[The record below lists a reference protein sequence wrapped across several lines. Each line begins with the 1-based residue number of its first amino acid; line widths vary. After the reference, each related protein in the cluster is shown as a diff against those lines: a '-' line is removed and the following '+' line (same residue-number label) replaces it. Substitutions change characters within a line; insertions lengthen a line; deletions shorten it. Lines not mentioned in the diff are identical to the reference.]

1 MLLIVEGNFL
11 IPVGKVCI
19 ARVFWWL
26 KNRANLALPIMNCL
40 ASFPRML
47 QFAYICCCCCCL
59 IFLHFTELPR
69 LNYKYIA

>member
-11 IPVGKVCI
+11 IPVGKVLYSYGFVV
-19 ARVFWWL
+19 A

-47 QFAYICCCCCCL
+47 QFAFICCCCCL
-59 IFLHFTELPR
+59 IFLHFTEFPR